1 MVNQNIWVKNVVN
14 MNLSGTPRW
23 RVIQIKHV
31 LQLIQVLVP
40 RMYIL
45 YYLHSIYLFN
55 FNFQLLYV
63 CVIAT
68 QRNIYLIIR
77 IYIKSLLLLA
87 QKSINSLI

>member
-45 YYLHSIYLFN
+45 YYLHSI
-55 FNFQLLYV
+55 
-63 CVIAT
+63 
-68 QRNIYLIIR
+68 LIFI
-77 IYIKSLLLLA
+77 
-87 QKSINSLI
+87 